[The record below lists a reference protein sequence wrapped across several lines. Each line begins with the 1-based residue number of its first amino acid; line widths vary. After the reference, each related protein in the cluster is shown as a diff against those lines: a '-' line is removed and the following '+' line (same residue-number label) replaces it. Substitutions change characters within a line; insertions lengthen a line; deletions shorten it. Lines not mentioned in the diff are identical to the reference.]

1 MNRVFTIGASTMPI
15 ERLIEVLGEHAVTA
29 VADVRSIPASR
40 FTPQFNQKPL
50 RDSLRASGVRYVFLG
65 DELGARS
72 LRDECYVDDVVQY
85 DRLAQTPEFEA
96 GIERVLDGASRE
108 RIALL
113 CTEQDPLD
121 CHRAILVSRV
131 LAERDT
137 EIHHIH
143 ASGRLE
149 PHEDAM
155 LRLRRKFHLDQ
166 PSLLDDEAD
175 QLSEALRRQEQQIAY
190 VRSKV
195 VTAS

>member
-15 ERLIEVLGEHAVTA
+15 ERLLELLRVHSITA

-40 FTPQFNQKPL
+40 FMPQFNKKPL
-50 RDSLRASGVRYVFLG
+50 RDSLRTSGVRYVFLG

-72 LRDECYVDDVVQY
+72 AREECYVDDVVQY
-85 DRLAQTPEFEA
+85 ERLAQTPEFEA

-113 CTEQDPLD
+113 CTEHDPLD

-143 ASGRLE
+143 TNGQLE
-149 PHEDAM
+149 SHGDAM

-166 PSLLDDEAD
+166 PSLLDDEDD

-190 VRSKV
+190 VRSEAATV
-195 VTAS
+195 S

>member
-1 MNRVFTIGASTMPI
+1 MSRVFTIGASTMPI
-15 ERLIEVLGEHAVTA
+15 ERLLELLGEHAVTA

-40 FTPQFNQKPL
+40 FTPQFNKKPL
-50 RDSLRASGVRYVFLG
+50 RDSLRAHGVRYVFLG

-72 LRDECYVDDVVQY
+72 PRDECYVDDVVQY
-85 DRLAQTPEFEA
+85 ERLAQTPEFEA
-96 GIERVLDGASRE
+96 GIGRVLDGASRE

-149 PHEDAM
+149 PHDDAM